1 MAKTSM
7 ASSFAAVLLD
17 ESSSVPLYRQ
27 LYDRL
32 REAILIGQLPPGT
45 HLPSTRE
52 MATELK
58 VSRHTV
64 FNAFELL
71 QAEGYVEGQIGS
83 GTFVARTLPEELLQA
98 RAGSQN
104 ISLVN
109 PEARPVSQRGKI
121 ITRTQII
128 ERTGLPIPFMQ
139 GVPALDEFPIATW
152 SRLVAKHWRQSPQE
166 LLNYGR
172 ADGYAPLREAIA
184 AYLGP
189 SRGVQC
195 NSDQII
201 VVSGAQQAIDLAARI
216 LIDDGDPLL
225 VEEFCYGAAR
235 AALLSAGARLVP
247 VPVDEAGLNISVVA
261 DSTSA
266 RLAYVTPSHQY
277 PLGVTMGTSRRQAL
291 LDWAN
296 RARAWILE
304 DDYDSEYRYTERPLP
319 ALQGMDR
326 NGRVIYIGTF
336 SKVLFPALR
345 LGFVVAPP
353 DLVDAFVTARATLG
367 WCSPTLDQAVL
378 ADFITQGHFT
388 RHIRRMRTI
397 YAERQAALIDALE
410 REAGDLLEIKAS
422 DAGIHVTCSLSNRID
437 DRAVS
442 REAAELGVV
451 AQPLSAF
458 RVDESVAVRSG
469 LILGYGAYNIRQI
482 KEAARKLGT
491 ALKNVSRV
499 ARTSANRRRASQ

>member
-1 MAKTSM
+1 SASKVFTFGQARFNPAISREGPRTSSTTLWTPPPAFFIIISPACRGELPMAKTSM

-17 ESSSVPLYRQ
+17 ESSSVALYRQ

-121 ITRTQII
+121 ITRTQIL

-277 PLGVTMGTSRRQAL
+277 PLGVTMSTSRRQAL

-319 ALQGMDR
+319 A
-326 NGRVIYIGTF
+326 
-336 SKVLFPALR
+336 
-345 LGFVVAPP
+345 
-353 DLVDAFVTARATLG
+353 
-367 WCSPTLDQAVL
+367 
-378 ADFITQGHFT
+378 
-388 RHIRRMRTI
+388 
-397 YAERQAALIDALE
+397 
-410 REAGDLLEIKAS
+410 
-422 DAGIHVTCSLSNRID
+422 
-437 DRAVS
+437 
-442 REAAELGVV
+442 
-451 AQPLSAF
+451 
-458 RVDESVAVRSG
+458 
-469 LILGYGAYNIRQI
+469 
-482 KEAARKLGT
+482 
-491 ALKNVSRV
+491 
-499 ARTSANRRRASQ
+499 

>member
-1 MAKTSM
+1 
-7 ASSFAAVLLD
+7 
-17 ESSSVPLYRQ
+17 
-27 LYDRL
+27 
-32 REAILIGQLPPGT
+32 
-45 HLPSTRE
+45 
-52 MATELK
+52 
-58 VSRHTV
+58 
-64 FNAFELL
+64 
-71 QAEGYVEGQIGS
+71 
-83 GTFVARTLPEELLQA
+83 
-98 RAGSQN
+98 
-104 ISLVN
+104 
-109 PEARPVSQRGKI
+109 
-121 ITRTQII
+121 
-128 ERTGLPIPFMQ
+128 
-139 GVPALDEFPIATW
+139 LDEFPIATW

-277 PLGVTMGTSRRQAL
+277 PLGVTMSTSRRQAL

-345 LGFVVAPP
+345 LGFIVTPR

-378 ADFITQGHFT
+378 ADFITQGHFI

-397 YAERQAALIDALE
+397 YAERQAVLIDALE
-410 REAGDLLEIKAS
+410 HEAGDLLEIKPA

>member
-27 LYDRL
+27 LYNRL
-32 REAILIGQLPPGT
+32 REAILMGQLPPGT

-52 MATELK
+52 MAVEMK

-64 FNAFELL
+64 FNAFEQL
-71 QAEGYVEGQIGS
+71 QAEGYVEGQVGS
-83 GTFVARTLPEELLQA
+83 GTFVSLTLPEDLLQVRV
-98 RAGSQN
+98 RAAN

-109 PEARPVSQRGKI
+109 PETRTVSRRGKI
-121 ITRTQII
+121 ITRTQMI
-128 ERTGLPIPFMQ
+128 ERKGQLLPFMQ
-139 GVPALDEFPIATW
+139 GIPALDEFPIATW
-152 SRLVAKHWRQSPQE
+152 SWLIAKRWRQPPPE
-166 LLNYGR
+166 LLQYGP
-172 ADGYAPLREAIA
+172 AAGYAPLREAIA

-189 SRGVQC
+189 SRGVKC
-195 NSDQII
+195 EPDQII

-216 LIDDGDPLL
+216 LIDDRDPVL

-247 VPVDEAGLNISVVA
+247 VPVDEAGLNISAVA
-261 DSTSA
+261 TGSASA

-277 PLGVTMGTSRRQAL
+277 PLGVTMSASRRQAL
-291 LDWAN
+291 LDWAT
-296 RARAWILE
+296 RTRAWILE
-304 DDYDSEYRYTERPLP
+304 DDYDSEYRYTKRPLA

-345 LGFVVAPP
+345 LGFVVAPT

-378 ADFITQGHFT
+378 ADFMAQGHFT

-410 REAGDLLEIKAS
+410 REAGDLLEIKPA
-422 DAGIHVTCSLSNRID
+422 DAGIHLTCSLSNRID

-451 AQPLSAF
+451 AQPISAF

-482 KEAARKLGT
+482 KEAARKLGA

-499 ARTSANRRRASQ
+499 ARTSANRR